1 MQDSVENARYMSP
14 RQRLSDIAVRVD
26 HRTPDDPTPTASR
39 SACDEGGLVAL
50 QVLGNDMLPE
60 FEHGDVV
67 VIEPD
72 GRIEDG
78 AFVVAKPAG
87 EWMLRQLRANGSS
100 WRLVA
105 LDPAVEVVDIAD
117 PGLIFGVVIQKSKP
131 GRRRSVKRY
140 DQGRAT
146 TSPYN
151 AG

>member
-1 MQDSVENARYMSP
+1 MQDAIDNIQNP
-14 RQRLSDIAVRVD
+14 PTHQRLSDIAVRVV
-26 HRTPDDPTPTASR
+26 DPAPAGQTSAESH

-72 GRIEDG
+72 GRIEEG
-78 AFVVAKPAG
+78 AFVVANPG
-87 EWMLRQLRANGSS
+87 GDWMLRQLRSCGPG

-105 LDPAVEVVDIAD
+105 LDSSVAEVALKDL
-117 PGLIFGVVIQKSKP
+117 GQIFGVVIQKSKP

-140 DQGRAT
+140 D
-146 TSPYN
+146 
-151 AG
+151 